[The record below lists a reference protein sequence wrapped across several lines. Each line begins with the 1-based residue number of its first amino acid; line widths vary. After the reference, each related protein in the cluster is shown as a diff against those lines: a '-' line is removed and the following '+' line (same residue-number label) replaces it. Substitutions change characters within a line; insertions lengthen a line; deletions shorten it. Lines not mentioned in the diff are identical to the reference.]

1 MITVLALILMIVGA
15 LNRMSVGIFDFNFI
29 NWIFTPQAYIGAR
42 VLYAIVGLAG
52 IWTVVYL
59 IYNKFSPR
67 RINAIE
73 KGASKEQ
80 HAA

>member
-15 LNRMSVGIFDFNFI
+15 LNWMSVG
-29 NWIFTPQAYIGAR
+29 IFTPQAYIGAR

>member
-15 LNRMSVGIFDFNFI
+15 LNWMSVGIFAFNFI

-80 HAA
+80 HAV